1 MRRTIVVNAVVVSC
15 VLAGVNGCR
24 SPLADDDADRLL
36 RRSVVQAIE
45 RELAAVPAEQWLQTT
60 QPPGE
65 VETALRER
73 LEELDAIGPSDG
85 RAPHTLDLGPD
96 LTGRRQ
102 QDVSVSLQWAVVSA
116 VRRNLDIQIARL
128 QPAINEADVVA
139 AEAVFDALFFSNVD
153 LSKTD
158 EPTTVPLLMGV
169 ELGTAVRASEQYR
182 FETGLRKRLISGAEI
197 SLSADLTRFRNLA
210 PGFMLTPDPA
220 YTAAIR
226 LGLTQ
231 PLLRGFGSEVNTAT
245 IRLTRN
251 ADRRS
256 IEQLRSDMLDVV
268 ADTESAYWDLVFAW
282 RDLAIQQWL
291 VEVGIEV
298 RDILERRREFDT
310 RLAEY
315 TDAVARVEQR
325 KGNVIRARRR
335 LRAASDLLKQKIND
349 PQLTVGSEAIL
360 SPADDTIEAPIS
372 YSLRDAMLTAVSNR
386 PEIQQAIL
394 AIDDASIREVVADN
408 ARLPLLN
415 LSAQLAYLGISEEP
429 GGSYDNV
436 LEGDFIGYVLGLAFE
451 WPIGN
456 RAAEAGFR
464 RARLER
470 SAAVLGYRQA
480 VQAVVLDVKS
490 ALRDVIS
497 DYQLIQATR
506 SFRVAQ
512 AENLR
517 ALLVEEETMAGLTP
531 EFLNLKFQRQETLAS
546 ARQEEVLALVNY
558 DSAVAALY
566 RAMGTGLTM
575 NRINLEIVDQADP
588 LGPSDAPS
596 R

>member
-1 MRRTIVVNAVVVSC
+1 MRTTVVVNAVVVSC

-96 LTGRRQ
+96 LTGGRQ
-102 QDVSVSLQWAVVSA
+102 QAVSVSLQWVMASA
-116 VRRNLDIQIARL
+116 VRRNLDIQVARL

-153 LSKTD
+153 FSKTD
-158 EPTTVPLLMGV
+158 EPTTVPELMGV
-169 ELGTAVRASEQYR
+169 ELGTPFRTTEEYR
-182 FETGLRKRLISGAEI
+182 FETGLRKRLFSGAEVF
-197 SLSADLTRFRNLA
+197 LSTELTRFRNLDSS
-210 PGFMLTPDPA
+210 FTLTPDPA

-226 LGLTQ
+226 LGLAQ

-256 IEQLRSDMLDVV
+256 IEQLRSDLLDVV

-315 TDAVARVEQR
+315 SDAVARVEQR

-335 LRAASDLLKQKIND
+335 LRAASDFLKQKIND

-360 SPADDTIEAPIS
+360 SPADDTVEAPIS

-415 LSAQLAYLGISEEP
+415 LSAQLAYLGINDEP

-436 LEGDFIGYVLGLAFE
+436 FEGDFIDYVLGLAFE

-497 DYQLIQATR
+497 DYQLIGATR

-531 EFLNLKFQRQETLAS
+531 EFLNLKFERQETLAR

-566 RAMGTGLTM
+566 RAMGTGLSM
-575 NRINLEIVDQADP
+575 NRINIEIVDQADP